1 MKKKTFRNRREVKK
15 IEDMSITLDDRDVL
29 FDEYDNVSGEHRL
42 IEQASIREDNTLNVV
57 KWVDYEFWMQDM
69 DEKGVVKQHRQQVWE
84 EEHRGLEQ
92 YQMTEV
98 FAKDETA
105 VKKSHYMETI
115 TTHSAIDVNHSAP
128 VDEDFL
134 EVDALFDLSHTINE
148 QQRRERELIREKLM
162 TIREESIN
170 KTKPSKSQLGRY

>member
-1 MKKKTFRNRREVKK
+1 M
-15 IEDMSITLDDRDVL
+15 
-29 FDEYDNVSGEHRL
+29 
-42 IEQASIREDNTLNVV
+42 
-57 KWVDYEFWMQDM
+57 
-69 DEKGVVKQHRQQVWE
+69 
-84 EEHRGLEQ
+84 EQ

-170 KTKPSKSQLGRY
+170 KTKPSKSQLGRLAQNLMKTEFYGAKMKTFNPDSMKQFSTV